1 MARALD
7 RAGDMTSRRIVVVGS
22 CSGDLVVRQS
32 RPPELGETVFGSSF
46 HVVPGGKGLNQA
58 VAAARAGGRV
68 AFVGAIGAD
77 PYGGLV
83 RHVLE
88 ESGVDTDA
96 LEIRDDV
103 ATGTAHI
110 SVFENGDNAIVIV
123 PAANAAV
130 RSLDEG
136 ARRLIRDAQFVL
148 AQFERPL
155 ELVREAFVAARA
167 AGART
172 VLTPAPVLPIDD
184 DLLDLVDILVPNS
197 GEARQLAG
205 VDSDEGAAVALS
217 RRVGLVVLTQGERG
231 SILARDGVIESR
243 TPARVVDVVDTTA
256 AGDTFVG
263 ALAAWLS
270 QGAELADA
278 IVAATAAASLC
289 VTAPGASPSIPD
301 RERIEGALAADRAIA
316 GERG

>member
-1 MARALD
+1 MARAVD
-7 RAGDMTSRRIVVVGS
+7 RARDLTMGGIVVVGS
-22 CSGDLVVRQS
+22 ASGDLVVRHE
-32 RPPELGETVFGSSF
+32 RPPEIGETVFGSSF

-58 VAAARAGGRV
+58 IAAARAGGNV
-68 AFVGAIGAD
+68 TFVGAVGDDEYGRLVRDTLEQAGAD
-77 PYGGLV
+77 TG
-83 RHVLE
+83 
-88 ESGVDTDA
+88 A
-96 LEIRDDV
+96 LATLPGV

-110 SVFENGDNAIVIV
+110 SVFDGGDNAIVVV

-130 RSLDEG
+130 RTLDDD
-136 ARRLIRDAQFVL
+136 ARSRIRAADYVL
-148 AQFERPL
+148 AQFERPQ
-155 ELVREAFVAARA
+155 ELVRDAFEEARA

-184 DLLDLVDILVPNS
+184 ELLELVDILVPNAV
-197 GEARQLAG
+197 EARRLAG
-205 VDSDEGAAVALS
+205 VDDDERAAIHLS

-231 SILARDGVIESR
+231 SLVARNGVIESR

-270 QGAELADA
+270 HGSALGDA

-301 RERIEGALAADRAIA
+301 RERIESALAADRARSA
-316 GERG
+316 N